1 MSNTKDY
8 SEEIY
13 QIQNLLDIGEI
24 FQALNAAKQLLS
36 QEPNDKSLQSCCAGI
51 FIDCGSA
58 LQDVE
63 LVNHGI
69 TLIEAL
75 LAKDDAQSSHR
86 VILNYNLS
94 NGYAELASLR
104 RKTGANEAASEAFQ
118 KQKQLL
124 QTVLLEKENLPSE
137 LLPNAITNYANLL
150 DHLGRTVEAVDHYY
164 DCLEVTPNHATAMG
178 NCGSALQR
186 LLNIS
191 TANNSKVLYE
201 AWRLMREANQHEA
214 DLVRLSGRHVLP
226 YYKSSLE
233 NFEKYIESVVPGGC
247 IALEKW
253 ITGFE
258 KAHQWRPSPM
268 LNTLKNDR
276 LILTVNPR
284 PSNCPSEYKD
294 DIFFE
299 GMVVAIDDSGQRL
312 FNALAHAFNH
322 AKEDF
327 ATARYLYYKSKS
339 QEHSLIEVST
349 ITLYMDT
356 LDYADFGLRSGF
368 LKSSLRLAA
377 DLLDK
382 CAGFLNLYL
391 ELGHPEDQVIL
402 NNVWYNKLQYK
413 KGLHPKV
420 ESRLS
425 SNQYLAA
432 LNDLNKDLYLGK
444 YPTSFRNLRNEA
456 THKRLVLSWYGAL
469 DESDSSYSLEEFQRT
484 VRFLLRMA
492 KAAIVY
498 VVGVVMIEE
507 QQRELERQNSEG
519 KNCIAPGLPSRIG
532 FGLSDEVDRQ
542 E

>member
-178 NCGSALQR
+178 NCGSAL
-186 LLNIS
+186 
-191 TANNSKVLYE
+191 
-201 AWRLMREANQHEA
+201 
-214 DLVRLSGRHVLP
+214 
-226 YYKSSLE
+226 
-233 NFEKYIESVVPGGC
+233 
-247 IALEKW
+247 
-253 ITGFE
+253 
-258 KAHQWRPSPM
+258 
-268 LNTLKNDR
+268 
-276 LILTVNPR
+276 
-284 PSNCPSEYKD
+284 
-294 DIFFE
+294 
-299 GMVVAIDDSGQRL
+299 
-312 FNALAHAFNH
+312 
-322 AKEDF
+322 
-327 ATARYLYYKSKS
+327 
-339 QEHSLIEVST
+339 
-349 ITLYMDT
+349 
-356 LDYADFGLRSGF
+356 
-368 LKSSLRLAA
+368 
-377 DLLDK
+377 
-382 CAGFLNLYL
+382 
-391 ELGHPEDQVIL
+391 
-402 NNVWYNKLQYK
+402 
-413 KGLHPKV
+413 
-420 ESRLS
+420 
-425 SNQYLAA
+425 
-432 LNDLNKDLYLGK
+432 
-444 YPTSFRNLRNEA
+444 
-456 THKRLVLSWYGAL
+456 
-469 DESDSSYSLEEFQRT
+469 
-484 VRFLLRMA
+484 
-492 KAAIVY
+492 
-498 VVGVVMIEE
+498 
-507 QQRELERQNSEG
+507 
-519 KNCIAPGLPSRIG
+519 
-532 FGLSDEVDRQ
+532 
-542 E
+542 